1 MTCPPPILCPPPGA
15 YYSIPPLTIRHKRV
29 KVMRDISA
37 ILFFKSKRKR
47 EDFWNQ
53 GKFFLFQFKSS
64 FRS

>member
-1 MTCPPPILCPPPGA
+1 MTVPPPILCPPPPGA

-47 EDFWNQ
+47 EDF
-53 GKFFLFQFKSS
+53 
-64 FRS
+64 